1 MICISD
7 VDLLAWAPKKATLN
21 HAIRP
26 NAGDHI
32 TALMNNPAQETD
44 LIRREQTAEVTA
56 NSIALDGD
64 SDLELVIRSQSGDV
78 AAFGEL
84 VDRHKRMVY
93 GIISRMVTNR
103 DDADDLAQ
111 DVFVAA
117 YRHIGG
123 FRRDAKFTTWLHTI
137 TVNTTLKRLDR
148 MKRQSTVSIDD
159 PATGL
164 EPMMSAENEPS
175 PMELLQDKER
185 IEAVRTAVDALPDKH
200 RIVVVMHYFEQY
212 SCDEI
217 AAALKCSVGTVWS
230 RLHYACKKLQKELCW
245 LEQGS

>member
-1 MICISD
+1 MICKSD
-7 VDLLAWAPKKATLN
+7 VVVLAWAPWRTTLK
-21 HAIRP
+21 HALRP
-26 NAGDHI
+26 NAQDCV
-32 TALMNNPAQETD
+32 TALMDNPAQETD
-44 LIRREQTAEVTA
+44 LIRSEHPIAAENGV
-56 NSIALDGD
+56 ALDGD

-117 YRHIGG
+117 YRHIDG

-137 TVNTTLKRLDR
+137 TVNTTLKRLNR

-164 EPMMSAENEPS
+164 EPIIHAEDEPS
-175 PMELLQDKER
+175 PMDVLHDKER
-185 IEAVRTAVDALPDKH
+185 VEAVRKAVDTLPDKH

-245 LEQGS
+245 IEQGS

>member
-1 MICISD
+1 MNNTAQEA
-7 VDLLAWAPKKATLN
+7 DLVRQGKKAAAETGDSSVLN
-21 HAIRP
+21 
-26 NAGDHI
+26 
-32 TALMNNPAQETD
+32 
-44 LIRREQTAEVTA
+44 V
-56 NSIALDGD
+56 D
-64 SDLELVIRSQSGDV
+64 SDLELVLRAQSGDV
-78 AAFGEL
+78 AAFGTL
-84 VDRHKRMVY
+84 VDRHKRLVY
-93 GIISRMVTNR
+93 GIISRMVTSR

-117 YRHIGG
+117 YRHIGS

-137 TVNTTLKRLDR
+137 TVNTTLKRLKK
-148 MKRQSTVSIDD
+148 MKRQSTVSFDD

-164 EPMMSAENEPS
+164 EAVVRAEHEPS
-175 PMELLQDKER
+175 PLASLEDRQRL
-185 IEAVRTAVDALPDKH
+185 EAVRAAVDSLPDKH

-230 RLHYACKKLQKELCW
+230 RLHYACKRLQKELCW